1 MSLAGVILI
10 YFLPIIFYI
19 YRWYVADVSGRKNRQ
34 PPVEAMADA
43 IKSQQ
48 ATIERL
54 EKLVAKAALEK
65 ECK

>member
-1 MSLAGVILI
+1 
-10 YFLPIIFYI
+10 
-19 YRWYVADVSGRKNRQ
+19 
-34 PPVEAMADA
+34 MADA